1 MAQMSAWSGRYW
13 RTILTRWFPQP
24 LDRWVAG
31 ITLCNLAIGVILLLL
46 GNHTSPYVRD
56 FNWQQ
61 QRVGAQEMQM
71 VLTFNRPMDPVS
83 VEEHLQIQPPLP
95 GRMHKLGRRFFW
107 TLTEPAPYGQT
118 YRVRL
123 QAAVDERGQ
132 PMARPFEGEFRTPDR
147 QLLGISTE
155 PGQRGRLFLFNLETG
170 ATTLLTPAGL
180 KVTQMQPSADGRFVY
195 YFATATHLQHQDLY
209 RLDLEDQSSQLLL
222 DHQGYQNLRF
232 QVSPTGELV
241 VAERIPLQ
249 RDPMAAV
256 QTELWIQK
264 TSRDPFERL
273 ELDTAVGGD
282 FFISPDESNLLIS
295 QGQGVGIVPLHPR
308 AAAESFLAQF
318 GQTLAIRPDGAFGA
332 LLRFNPDYT
341 RSLSIVSNTG
351 NSQEILRTQG
361 SILKGAFSPQAPI
374 FYALVSEVSHV
385 GGAEHDSVGE
395 VALDFPSYTES
406 PRLLAIT
413 LRPADA
419 TQEEAGK
426 AIEVVRADY
435 PVDLDFSISPD
446 GRMLAYTLL
455 ESFPGVPDDP
465 SAPLSRSGQAIMASQ
480 VWLVDLQDGLP
491 IPDGQRDS
499 HRWQERRL
507 PLGSSTLA
515 WIP

>member
-1 MAQMSAWSGRYW
+1 MSAWPARRFYAALQRG
-13 RTILTRWFPQP
+13 LTQP

-31 ITLCNLAIGVILLLL
+31 ITLCNLAVGVILFLL
-46 GNHTSPYVRD
+46 GNHTAPYVRH

-61 QRVGAQEMQM
+61 QRVGSQELQM
-71 VLTFNRPMDPVS
+71 VLTFNRPMDADS
-83 VEEHLQIQPPLP
+83 VAANLEIQPPLP
-95 GRMHKLGRRFFW
+95 GRMRKLGRRFFW

-147 QLLGISTE
+147 QLLGIGTE
-155 PGQRGRLFLFNLETG
+155 ADQRGRLLLFNLETG
-170 ATTLLTPAGL
+170 STTLLTPAGL

-195 YFATATHLQHQDLY
+195 YFATASTIQQQDLY
-209 RLDLEDQSSQLLL
+209 RLDLEDLSSRLLL

-249 RDPMAAV
+249 RDPLAPV

-264 TSRDPFERL
+264 RSRDPFERL
-273 ELDTAVGGD
+273 DLDTALGGD
-282 FFISPDESNLLIS
+282 FFISPDESSLLIS
-295 QGQGVGIVPLHPR
+295 QGQGVGIVPLQPR

-341 RSLSIVSNTG
+341 RSLFIVSNTG
-351 NSQEILRTQG
+351 TSEEIWVTEG
-361 SILKGAFSPQAPI
+361 SVTKGAFSPRAPV
-374 FYALVSEVSHV
+374 FYGLVSE
-385 GGAEHDSVGE
+385 AEFVGE
-395 VALDFPSYTES
+395 GALASLAYTES
-406 PRLLAIT
+406 PRLLAVVFGSGGAA
-413 LRPADA
+413 P
-419 TQEEAGK
+419 AGK
-426 AIEVVRADY
+426 TVEVGRADY
-435 PVDLDFSISPD
+435 PFELDFSLSPD
-446 GRMLAYTLL
+446 GRLLAYTLL
-455 ESFPGVPDDP
+455 EPLQEEIPDP
-465 SAPLSRSGQAIMASQ
+465 WAPFSRTGQAIRSGQ

-491 IPDGQRDS
+491 IPNSR
-499 HRWQERRL
+499 RRL
-507 PLGSSTLA
+507 PLSSSALA